1 MRSHVRVETLPRIR
15 ARAWALPGVW
25 AHALAMVLAGAVV
38 AGLVFL
44 YLWQGCSLTLLR
56 AQRAHYMLE
65 LQRLERER
73 AFLAAR
79 LDEELSSDRLMERA
93 RALGMCPYSP
103 DRVIRLTLDDDQG
116 TGP

>member
-1 MRSHVRVETLPRIR
+1 MRSHVRVETLPKVR
-15 ARAWALPGVW
+15 AGAWTLPEVW
-25 AHALAMVLAGAVV
+25 VRALAVVLAGAVV

-56 AQRAHYMLE
+56 AQRAQYILE

-73 AFLAAR
+73 AFLAVR
-79 LDEELSSDRLMERA
+79 LQQETGIARLMERA
-93 RALGMCPYSP
+93 KALGMCPYP
-103 DRVIRLTLDDDQG
+103 PERIIHLEDDQG